1 MKDIVNEIKNMV
13 ERINGRLNG
22 TEKQISEL
30 EDRAVEITDAEYKQI
45 NK

>member
-22 TEKQISEL
+22 TEKQISVL